1 MTEKYHG
8 SDPMSDVISD
18 DYRMLQMMG
27 RFGIALGFGNQT
39 VEETCRQAGVHLP
52 TFLTVVNYLKDP
64 AHAHIGEMV
73 RQIDLAQLIVYLK
86 NSHSYFVDFRLP
98 GIRRKLIEA
107 LDYSKPSQISMLI
120 LKFYDEYMAEV
131 IHHMNYENEHIH
143 PYVTKLL
150 QGKIPSQDFSSL
162 VKQHSGNHAG
172 IEKSIE
178 ELKSIVLKY
187 FPGQQNANLMGEV
200 LMDIFMTE
208 EDLQT
213 HCRMEDTLFAES
225 VMALEE
231 ELRLNH
237 ITPEEEEEQEGAVSD
252 TLSERECDII
262 RQVAKGLS
270 NKEIA
275 DALFISVNTVMT
287 HRRNI
292 SRKLRIHSSAGLAV
306 YAIANGLVNLDEL
319 Q

>member
-8 SDPMSDVISD
+8 TDPMSDVISD

-27 RFGIALGFGNQT
+27 RFGITLGFGNQT
-39 VEETCRQAGVHLP
+39 VEETCKQAGVHLQ

-64 AHAHIGEMV
+64 THAHISEMA
-73 RQIDLAQLIVYLK
+73 RQIDLGQLIVYLK
-86 NSHSYFVDFRLP
+86 NSHSFFVEFRLP
-98 GIRRKLIEA
+98 SIRRKLIEA
-107 LDYSKPSQISMLI
+107 LDYSKPSQIALLI

-131 IHHMNYENEHIH
+131 INHMNYENEYIH

-150 QGKIPSQDFSSL
+150 KGKIPAQDFNSL
-162 VKQHSGNHAG
+162 VKQHSGNHAV
-172 IEKSIE
+172 IEKSID

-187 FPGQQNANLMGEV
+187 FPGENNTHLMSEV

-213 HCRMEDTLFAES
+213 HCRMEDTLFTES

-231 ELRLNH
+231 TLRLH
-237 ITPEEEEEQEGAVSD
+237 CAAQEEDPNQQNLSD
-252 TLSERECDII
+252 TLSEREREII
-262 RQVAKGLS
+262 QQVAKGLS

-275 DALFISVNTVMT
+275 DVLFISVNTVMT

-292 SRKLRIHSSAGLAV
+292 SRKLQIHSSAGLAV
-306 YAIANGLVNLDEL
+306 YAIANGLINLNEL

>member
-1 MTEKYHG
+1 M
-8 SDPMSDVISD
+8 
-18 DYRMLQMMG
+18 
-27 RFGIALGFGNQT
+27 
-39 VEETCRQAGVHLP
+39 
-52 TFLTVVNYLKDP
+52 
-64 AHAHIGEMV
+64 
-73 RQIDLAQLIVYLK
+73 
-86 NSHSYFVDFRLP
+86 
-98 GIRRKLIEA
+98 
-107 LDYSKPSQISMLI
+107 
-120 LKFYDEYMAEV
+120 
-131 IHHMNYENEHIH
+131 
-143 PYVTKLL
+143 
-150 QGKIPSQDFSSL
+150 
-162 VKQHSGNHAG
+162 
-172 IEKSIE
+172 
-178 ELKSIVLKY
+178 LKY